1 MWKQVNPGSKTSFSK
16 RKVPLLIP
24 NDVIGGLTWV
34 VNQATALFSTKKKCN
49 IITLKYKKIIKME
62 YLLGGTANHI
72 MNLTRYICF
81 LEIFKGYLK
90 KGLSMDA
97 VLSTNSIEPPISQVM
112 SEMPTRGLP
121 FFASSWNR
129 LVLSNLGYF
138 FSQYMQ
144 LTEQRS
150 NQLVLPLKLQ
160 ID

>member
-1 MWKQVNPGSKTSFSK
+1 
-16 RKVPLLIP
+16 
-24 NDVIGGLTWV
+24 
-34 VNQATALFSTKKKCN
+34 
-49 IITLKYKKIIKME
+49 ME